1 MELHRLPTTVL
12 SGFLGAGKTT
22 LLNHI
27 LRNRSALRVAVIVN
41 DMSEIN
47 IDAQLVAQGA
57 ALSRTEEKLVEMTN
71 GCICCTLRDDLL
83 KEIFRMAREGR
94 FDYLLIE
101 SSGISEPLPVA
112 TTFSFMDETG
122 ECLSEVAKL
131 DTMVTVVDAKEFLD
145 DFSSVDDLR
154 DRSIAL
160 ASDDER
166 SLSELLVDQI
176 EFAKVLVLNKTDLVS
191 DEELEILEGVLM
203 QINPGAKLV
212 RSFRGVV
219 PLEDILN
226 TGLFDMDEAET
237 SAGWIRELNGQH
249 TPETLEYGIGSF
261 VYRARRPFHPD
272 RLEILADTGFQN
284 VLRAKGFLWLASAH
298 DDLLLFSIAGK
309 TLTVEPQAQWLA
321 AGDPAEIQD
330 AETEE
335 YIGRIWEP
343 EFGDRR
349 QEIVFIGVEMDQER
363 IEADLNAALLT
374 DAEMETGPSAWA
386 NLQDPFRA
394 LLPERLG
401 I

>member
-321 AGDPAEIQD
+321 AGDPAEIHD

>member
-1 MELHRLPTTVL
+1 
-12 SGFLGAGKTT
+12 
-22 LLNHI
+22 
-27 LRNRSALRVAVIVN
+27 
-41 DMSEIN
+41 MSEIN

-321 AGDPAEIQD
+321 AGDPAEIHD